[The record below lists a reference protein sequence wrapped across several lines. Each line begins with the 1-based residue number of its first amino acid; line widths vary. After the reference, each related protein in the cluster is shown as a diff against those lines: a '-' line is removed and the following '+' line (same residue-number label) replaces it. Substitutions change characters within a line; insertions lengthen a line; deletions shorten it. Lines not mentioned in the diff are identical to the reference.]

1 MDLVVLDDY
10 PARSEA
16 MQLGLEVKG
25 TLGII
30 RKLMELGRIEYN
42 LRELLEN
49 LRRMNFRVRDELFW
63 EVLGNIDQ
71 KPG

>member
-1 MDLVVLDDY
+1 
-10 PARSEA
+10 
-16 MQLGLEVKG
+16 
-25 TLGII
+25 
-30 RKLMELGRIEYN
+30 MELGRIEYN